1 MPEKILL
8 IEDHPD
14 VRENLAEILALA
26 KYEVATAANGK
37 EGVKKAYEFSPDLII
52 CDIMMPELDGYGV
65 LHLLGKE
72 PETRDIPFIFLTA
85 KSEQEDFRKG
95 MGLGA
100 DDYLTKPFDD
110 TELLN
115 TVEMRLKKAKSRRA
129 PLETGKKGF
138 DNFINEARGFEEL
151 KKLAESYQ
159 SRPYQKKE
167 IIFEAES
174 YPKGVFY
181 LESGKVKIFLTN
193 ADGKEFISELIHPG
207 QFFGYSALLEGN
219 PYTESAE
226 VLENAEIVFIPR
238 DDFFSLIFSNR
249 EVAMRFIRFLSH
261 NVSELEDRLI
271 RLAYN
276 SVRKR
281 VAEALIMIYQRYA
294 NPEDKKPYSISLSRE
309 NFAAL
314 VGTATETV
322 IRTLS
327 DFKEEGLISI
337 RGSNVTILDPE
348 RLVQLK
354 N

>member
-249 EVAMRFIRFLSH
+249 EV
-261 NVSELEDRLI
+261 
-271 RLAYN
+271 LAYN